1 LRHSQP
7 LESEEL
13 RALERFTDTFVTCT
27 RCVTVA
33 GEEAVKIAEETNWHG
48 HSKSCKKGGARLCRW
63 KFPRFPLARTIFV
76 DANRDDTEEWKM
88 DAKVRDEILDRVM
101 KVLVEE
107 KGGQTVLSSR
117 VKRIMESTRYPNVVK
132 INLQHGQPSEEEE
145 GASSEEEGEEGTH
158 NPEQISENNTETQH
172 SQNNTETQHSQNN
185 TETQHSQNNTETQ
198 HSHPRTNTENLPKK
212 SNKQPE
218 KKPKRKPNTVTY
230 VKRESPEEYKKN
242 IRKRIEEVLKKAA
255 AGGEPITYQMYETAV
270 VQQPRKGS
278 EVLLRRDIDEIFIN
292 NYNPEWITDWNANID
307 ISPVYDYFGT
317 ITYITDYFTKDS
329 TGLTDV
335 LKTAVKQLSDDK
347 DMRQKCYEM
356 ANHFMTHRQVGESE
370 AIYKLF
376 ANMKMVY
383 SSVSTIFVPT
393 EPKGERRQFLQRQ
406 DPESGVGFKVDD
418 KEGLFL
424 EKPDLIS
431 KYERR
436 KLLLT
441 EDEKELFGEGEDAET
456 LDQMTLCQFV
466 KMYEGRGWHQ
476 LKNTNEEGEV
486 EQQPDDDDDDKP
498 EEGELAEEDDFN
510 FLIVGHSGAERRKL
524 PQQLTLENLMAGEPK
539 ILNKRTFPRALR
551 FFKKKFDR
559 NPHLFYLA
567 ELMLFHPFRDENELF
582 PENPEK
588 CEQLYLKHMDELK
601 YRKAQ
606 LMPFLE
612 SVEEAQLRYEE
623 MKADEEQNVED
634 KVGPDLDPEHEQD
647 IADLDD
653 LEEEHPDY
661 YHIDPNQLDD
671 HTDGEV
677 GPRRVFKKITLPNRD
692 AQLEE
697 ARQLDRMQKEVLA
710 IGVNYAKRLVTFSR
724 ASPNHKI
731 SKPSPP
737 LVIVHGGA
745 GSGKSKV
752 IYSLYNQ
759 MTHILQKE
767 GDDPSC
773 PYVVLTS
780 FTGAASANINGQTLH
795 SLFGFKFGS
804 SFLSMSE
811 RQRAVKRLLF
821 RDLKC
826 VIIDEISMVSADL
839 FYNLD
844 LRLRE
849 ITMRDIPFGGVS
861 IMVFGDLFQLQPPKA
876 RYVFEQPTNQE
887 HALAY
892 SLRNL
897 WRLFKVVNLV
907 ENHRQGEDKIYG
919 DLLNRIR
926 IGAHTEEDVS
936 LLEKRIRPRDDP
948 ILNNGLHIYG
958 TNAKVNARNTSK
970 LEEIDGELFTIK
982 AKNASRTVKT
992 FKTNNAGCIKN
1003 TPFLAVL
1010 KLKIGAEV
1018 ILVHNVDTLD
1028 GLTNGCRGVLVAVEK
1043 NGEAVKRLVVKFNN
1057 PNHGR
1062 LQREKNP
1069 CRKHPDATYIDPIHW
1084 QYFLGGATASVLQ
1097 FPVKGAAAMSS
1108 HKIQGQTVG
1117 NPNALI
1123 VDVTSVHQPG
1133 MAYVMFSRVQS
1144 IEQLYIVDKIDT
1156 EKITVNDK
1164 VIKEAKR
1171 MHRISMNQ
1179 NPCEWM
1185 NPETPG
1191 LKVCSF
1197 NTCSLRKHMEDI
1209 RTDPVLMQ
1217 SDILFVQETWLEE
1230 EEEEEERYQL
1240 DGYQAHFTSPGRG
1253 KGIAT
1258 YIKKGLRS
1266 IMDISKFGEPNFQL
1280 AKVNMKTMD
1289 VIAVYRS
1296 RDEPLS
1302 QLTQHLR
1309 QFIDPEKDTLVM
1321 GDVNICATKTNDLG
1335 NYLQQEGFRQLVS
1348 LPTHIGGGVID
1359 QAHHRPSANQTKV
1372 SVTTCSHYFSDHDSV
1387 TCIVTGQ

>member
-1 LRHSQP
+1 
-7 LESEEL
+7 
-13 RALERFTDTFVTCT
+13 
-27 RCVTVA
+27 
-33 GEEAVKIAEETNWHG
+33 
-48 HSKSCKKGGARLCRW
+48 
-63 KFPRFPLARTIFV
+63 
-76 DANRDDTEEWKM
+76 M
-88 DAKVRDEILDRVM
+88 
-101 KVLVEE
+101 
-107 KGGQTVLSSR
+107 
-117 VKRIMESTRYPNVVK
+117 
-132 INLQHGQPSEEEE
+132 
-145 GASSEEEGEEGTH
+145 
-158 NPEQISENNTETQH
+158 
-172 SQNNTETQHSQNN
+172 
-185 TETQHSQNNTETQ
+185 
-198 HSHPRTNTENLPKK
+198 
-212 SNKQPE
+212 
-218 KKPKRKPNTVTY
+218 
-230 VKRESPEEYKKN
+230 KRESPEEYKQN
-242 IRKRIEEVLKKAA
+242 IRKRIDEVLKIASA
-255 AGGEPITYQMYETAV
+255 DGEPITYQMYETAV
-270 VQQPRKGS
+270 IQQPRKGS

-292 NYNPEWITDWNANID
+292 NYNPEWIVVWNANID

-335 LKTAVKQLSDDK
+335 LKAAVKQLGDDQ

-393 EPKGERRQFLQRQ
+393 EPKGQRRQFLQRQ
-406 DPESGVGFKVDD
+406 DPDSGMGFKVED

-441 EDEKELFGEGEDAET
+441 EEEKELFGEGEDADT

-466 KMYEGRGWHQ
+466 KMYEGRSWHQ
-476 LKNTNEEGEV
+476 MKKTNEEGEV
-486 EQQPDDDDDDKP
+486 EQQPDDDDDKP

-510 FLIVGHSGAERRKL
+510 FLIVGHSGAERREL
-524 PQQLTLENLMAGEPK
+524 PQQLTLEDLMPGEPK
-539 ILNKRTFPRALR
+539 ILNKRNFPRALR
-551 FFKKKFDR
+551 FFKKKFDN

-588 CEQLYLKHMDELK
+588 CEQLYLKHMEEIK

-623 MKADEEQNVED
+623 MKADQELNVED

-653 LEEEHPDY
+653 LEDEEHPDF
-661 YHIDPNQLDD
+661 YHIDPEQLDD
-671 HTDGEV
+671 TPDGEV
-677 GPRRVFKKITLPNRD
+677 RPRRVFKKIKLPDRD

-731 SKPSPP
+731 PKPSPP

-752 IYSLYNQ
+752 INSLYNQ

-773 PYVVLTS
+773 PYIVLSS

-795 SLFGFKFGS
+795 SLFGFKFGA
-804 SFLSMSE
+804 SFLSLSE
-811 RQRAVKRLLF
+811 RQRAAKRLLF

-826 VIIDEISMVSADL
+826 VIIDEISMVSVDL

-849 ITMRDIPFGGVS
+849 ITMREDIPFGGLS

-876 RYVFEQPTNQE
+876 RYVFEKPTNQE

-907 ENHRQGEDKIYG
+907 ENHRQGEDKSYG

-926 IGAHTEEDVS
+926 IGAHTEEDIS
-936 LLEKRIRPRDDP
+936 LLETRIRPRDDP
-948 ILNNGLHIYG
+948 ILKNALHIYG

-1003 TPFLAVL
+1003 TPFQAVL

-1018 ILVHNVDTLD
+1018 VLVHNVDTLD

-1043 NGEAVKRLVVKFNN
+1043 TGEAVKRLAIRLHN
-1057 PNHGR
+1057 PSHGSV
-1062 LQREKNP
+1062 QRQKNP
-1069 CRKHPDATYIDPIHW
+1069 CRTHPEATYIDPIHW

-1097 FPVKGAAAMSS
+1097 FPVKGAAAITS
-1108 HKIQGQTVG
+1108 HKIEASFIKSHISSSLQTF
-1117 NPNALI
+1117 
-1123 VDVTSVHQPG
+1123 
-1133 MAYVMFSRVQS
+1133 Y
-1144 IEQLYIVDKIDT
+1144 
-1156 EKITVNDK
+1156 
-1164 VIKEAKR
+1164 
-1171 MHRISMNQ
+1171 
-1179 NPCEWM
+1179 
-1185 NPETPG
+1185 
-1191 LKVCSF
+1191 
-1197 NTCSLRKHMEDI
+1197 
-1209 RTDPVLMQ
+1209 
-1217 SDILFVQETWLEE
+1217 
-1230 EEEEEERYQL
+1230 
-1240 DGYQAHFTSPGRG
+1240 
-1253 KGIAT
+1253 
-1258 YIKKGLRS
+1258 
-1266 IMDISKFGEPNFQL
+1266 
-1280 AKVNMKTMD
+1280 
-1289 VIAVYRS
+1289 
-1296 RDEPLS
+1296 
-1302 QLTQHLR
+1302 
-1309 QFIDPEKDTLVM
+1309 
-1321 GDVNICATKTNDLG
+1321 
-1335 NYLQQEGFRQLVS
+1335 
-1348 LPTHIGGGVID
+1348 
-1359 QAHHRPSANQTKV
+1359 
-1372 SVTTCSHYFSDHDSV
+1372 
-1387 TCIVTGQ
+1387 